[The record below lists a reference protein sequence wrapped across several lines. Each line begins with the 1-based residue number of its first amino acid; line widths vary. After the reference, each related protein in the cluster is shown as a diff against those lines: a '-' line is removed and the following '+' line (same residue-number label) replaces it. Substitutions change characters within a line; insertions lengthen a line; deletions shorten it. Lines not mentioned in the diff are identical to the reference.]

1 MISLTLEY
9 EMNRYVGEEIERDH
23 CKQLLKYVDSDL
35 RQIVGSNNRK
45 ERMYFS
51 LVTLPKLKN

>member
-1 MISLTLEY
+1 MINLTLEY
-9 EMNRYVGEEIERDH
+9 EMNRYAGEEIERDH

-35 RQIVGSNNRK
+35 RQISGSNNRK